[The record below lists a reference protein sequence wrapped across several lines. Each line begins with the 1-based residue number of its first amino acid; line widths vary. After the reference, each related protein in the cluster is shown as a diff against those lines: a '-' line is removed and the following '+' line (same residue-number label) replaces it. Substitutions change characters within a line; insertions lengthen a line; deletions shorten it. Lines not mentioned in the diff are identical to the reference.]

1 MFKKEKRYDVEKSK
15 ELDREFV
22 KLVEESEKY
31 PIFLDA
37 EKNEA
42 INKYIDH
49 ICTESQIFAS
59 LTTGKGEEH
68 ELYTLQL
75 MSLINPKIQNFGDA
89 AEARLRMGKH
99 IDDEIEEVLA
109 IRKKHI
115 GT

>member
-1 MFKKEKRYDVEKSK
+1 VRHLIRISI
-15 ELDREFV
+15 
-22 KLVEESEKY
+22 ESVLGRDCGLNRRRMNKY

-42 INKYIDH
+42 INKYIEH

-89 AEARLRMGKH
+89 AEARLRMGQH